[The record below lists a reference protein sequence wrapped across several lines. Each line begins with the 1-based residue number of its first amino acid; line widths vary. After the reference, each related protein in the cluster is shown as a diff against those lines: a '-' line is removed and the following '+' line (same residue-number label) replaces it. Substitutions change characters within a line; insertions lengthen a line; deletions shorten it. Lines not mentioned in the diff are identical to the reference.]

1 MSFNNRTFKDNR
13 TGEVVKVIDSFENI
27 AILENK
33 TKIDTRRLMDPNHFT
48 EQVDPSAFFNTQN
61 AYNDLFEKI
70 KTIPSEN
77 IPDENGEVRPNVNI
91 DNNYRPPVE
100 DDSAVIYGSI
110 DDEKEELA
118 RKYGINPD
126 NTQSV
131 ARQNEA
137 FAKILEDSEEL
148 DITDLV
154 TTQKDTQS
162 KQDEYFENLFGQ
174 LGKLESRLGEMDAI
188 MNKLNA
194 LENKIEKYREK
205 TPQERLELRSYDS
218 YPFNQKLSQFFDD
231 KSEEMEKTGKNDYV
245 LTPDDVTDINV
256 NDIKNSFQN
265 KSNGFEDE
273 FKYK

>member
-1 MSFNNRTFKDNR
+1 MNIDKKILSEIQRYNSINKYIMEQEADPAPDDLGALAPDAGAAPPPPPSDAAAVPPPPPG
-13 TGEVVKVIDSFENI
+13 GEAAPEAGAPAPIDVEN
-27 AILENK
+27 
-33 TKIDTRRLMDPNHFT
+33 DPD
-48 EQVDPSAFFNTQN
+48 V
-61 AYNDLFEKI
+61 EKI
-70 KTIPSEN
+70 GDDGESEEKGK
-77 IPDENGEVRPNVNI
+77 DESG
-91 DNNYRPPVE
+91 
-100 DDSAVIYGSI
+100 
-110 DDEKEELA
+110 
-118 RKYGINPD
+118 
-126 NTQSV
+126 
-131 ARQNEA
+131 
-137 FAKILEDSEEL
+137 DSEEL

-154 TTQKDTQS
+154 TAQKDTQS

-205 TPQERLELRSYDS
+205 TPQEKLELRSYDS

-256 NDIKNSFQN
+256 SDIKNSFQN